1 MGGRLILITGPR
13 QSGKSTMASDEIIP
27 WLRKQQGNGV
37 VLIDTVDEPNWSTVQ
52 GDRDA
57 GYHVC
62 AVIPWTVLLTEEVL
76 RDADADLVLRLERVV
91 RFEQNAVKDRYG
103 DTPWSTKEMPF

>member
-1 MGGRLILITGPR
+1 MVGRLIIITGPR
-13 QSGKSTMASDEIIP
+13 QSGKSTMASDEVIP
-27 WLRKQQGNGV
+27 WLRKQPGRGV
-37 VLIDTVDEPNWSTVQ
+37 VLIDTDDEPNWETVQ

-62 AVIPWTVLLTEEVL
+62 AVIPTTTTVEYENLNE
-76 RDADADLVLRLERVV
+76 ADLVIGLERVM
-91 RFEQNAVKDRYG
+91 RWEQNAVKDRYG

>member
-1 MGGRLILITGPR
+1 MTGRLILITGPR

-27 WLRKQQGNGV
+27 WLRKQTGNGV
-37 VLIDTVDEPNWSTVQ
+37 VLIDTVHEPNWVTVQ

-62 AVIPWTVLLTEEVL
+62 AVIPRTVLLTEEVL
-76 RDADADLVLRLERVV
+76 RNADLVLRLERVV
-91 RFEQNAVKDRYG
+91 RFEQDAERDRYG